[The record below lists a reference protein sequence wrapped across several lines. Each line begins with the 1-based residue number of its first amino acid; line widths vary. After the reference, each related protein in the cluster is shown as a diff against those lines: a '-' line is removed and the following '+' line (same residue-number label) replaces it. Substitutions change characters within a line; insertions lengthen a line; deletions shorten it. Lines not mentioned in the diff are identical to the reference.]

1 MSLMRFYC
9 YFHKHYIM
17 RGMYHDQV
25 SNNFIEGPIQ
35 SEPVNNSLQQGT
47 ADNAVYK
54 ADMIQDYESDD
65 DVNKQNILYDD
76 TNERYD

>member
-1 MSLMRFYC
+1 
-9 YFHKHYIM
+9 M

-65 DVNKQNILYDD
+65 DVNKKNILYDD